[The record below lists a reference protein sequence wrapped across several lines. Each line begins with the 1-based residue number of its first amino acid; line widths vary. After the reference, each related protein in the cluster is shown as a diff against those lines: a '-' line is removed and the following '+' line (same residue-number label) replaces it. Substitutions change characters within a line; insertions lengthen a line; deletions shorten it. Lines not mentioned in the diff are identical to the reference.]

1 MFDQTNPPQAP
12 PAQCCSPKRMPPHN
26 RPPSL
31 LHMVH
36 QWSESPQFFLEI
48 PELAM
53 DVVFWLGKSSTNG
66 GWKKLP
72 STGTYLVDIRES
84 ELQYNIIYIY
94 ISLITYHNIISCLII
109 SMFKR
114 MPPIR
119 NRYNTKRFWV
129 LLYLILLGRNWPILF
144 SRNWHHLDLRA
155 MWPMTRRNVTLLPLK
170 SLLTPHQITV
180 FYDFWCITLQ

>member
-1 MFDQTNPPQAP
+1 MSHLSFFWKSPNLPWTWFFDWENHLQMVDEKNCQVPEPTWWT
-12 PAQCCSPKRMPPHN
+12 SEN
-26 RPPSL
+26 R
-31 LHMVH
+31 
-36 QWSESPQFFLEI
+36 
-48 PELAM
+48 
-53 DVVFWLGKSSTNG
+53 NC
-66 GWKKLP
+66 
-72 STGTYLVDIRES
+72 
-84 ELQYNIIYIY
+84 NIISYIY

-144 SRNWHHLDLRA
+144 SRNWHHLDLRV

>member
-1 MFDQTNPPQAP
+1 MATLVDENSNCSIFSYENCQYSNWRVFSPMFDQTNPPQAP

-53 DVVFWLGKSSTNG
+53 DVVFWMGKSSTNG

-94 ISLITYHNIISCLII
+94 IYISLITYHNIISCLII
-109 SMFKR
+109 CMFKEC
-114 MPPIR
+114 
-119 NRYNTKRFWV
+119 
-129 LLYLILLGRNWPILF
+129 
-144 SRNWHHLDLRA
+144 
-155 MWPMTRRNVTLLPLK
+155 
-170 SLLTPHQITV
+170 HQ
-180 FYDFWCITLQ
+180 